1 MEFHHDKCFV
11 LRVTNK
17 RKCIDADYS
26 IHDQI
31 LERVGHANF
40 LGVTISKDLS
50 WKKNVQRITTKAT
63 NTRLFLQRNLTF
75 SDSET
80 RLMCYKTYV
89 RPIVEYASSVWD
101 PVGNNTLVEKIESIQ
116 RKSLRWIHNIW
127 MSTVS
132 PTALRKVLEISTLES
147 RRSSARLKMMF
158 DLLYK
163 NKHINT
169 NCLLSRQRWLNVK
182 FKPIFSSIK
191 AYENFFL
198 PQVIKMWNNL
208 TTKISNETNEYLSLS
223 KIRKLE
229 S

>member
-1 MEFHHDKCFV
+1 M
-11 LRVTNK
+11 
-17 RKCIDADYS
+17 
-26 IHDQI
+26 
-31 LERVGHANF
+31 
-40 LGVTISKDLS
+40 
-50 WKKNVQRITTKAT
+50 
-63 NTRLFLQRNLTF
+63 FLQRNLTF

-80 RLMCYKTYV
+80 KLMCYKTYV

-127 MSTVS
+127 ESSVS

-169 NCLLSRQRWLNVK
+169 NCLPSRQRCLNVK
-182 FKPIFSSIK
+182 FKPIFCSIK
-191 AYENFFL
+191 AYENL
-198 PQVIKMWNNL
+198 
-208 TTKISNETNEYLSLS
+208 LSRCG
-223 KIRKLE
+223 IT
-229 S
+229 